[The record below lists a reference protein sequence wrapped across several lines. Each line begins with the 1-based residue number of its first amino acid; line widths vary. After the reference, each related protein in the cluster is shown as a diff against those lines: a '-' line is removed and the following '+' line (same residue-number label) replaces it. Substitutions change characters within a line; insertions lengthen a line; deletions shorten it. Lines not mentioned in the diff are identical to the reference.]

1 MSTLQI
7 RKLRH
12 RETRK
17 EQGGI
22 RTQAACS
29 GVYALNC
36 HASLPLGKQTCFMP
50 DRIIREGFLEKVR
63 LGLSLERVTFSFN
76 KCVLNTSYVLV
87 LLR

>member
-1 MSTLQI
+1 
-7 RKLRH
+7 
-12 RETRK
+12 
-17 EQGGI
+17 
-22 RTQAACS
+22 
-29 GVYALNC
+29 
-36 HASLPLGKQTCFMP
+36 MP